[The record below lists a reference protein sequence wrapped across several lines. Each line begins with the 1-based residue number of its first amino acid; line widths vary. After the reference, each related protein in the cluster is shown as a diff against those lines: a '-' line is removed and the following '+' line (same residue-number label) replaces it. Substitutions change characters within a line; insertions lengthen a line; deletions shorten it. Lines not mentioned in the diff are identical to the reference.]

1 MSETLAD
8 ASSPGPVRIRLGE
21 AERELP
27 AGSSVADVVQL
38 LGHAPEAVGS
48 AVEGRHVPRAARS
61 TRVLADGES
70 VTLFQP
76 IVGG

>member
-1 MSETLAD
+1 MKIHVNGDPVELPEGTTLAELL
-8 ASSPGPVRIRLGE
+8 PRLG
-21 AERELP
+21 
-27 AGSSVADVVQL
+27 
-38 LGHAPEAVGS
+38 HTPEAVGS